1 MARRPSPPPT
11 TASGEARPRA
21 ESLTPV
27 WARAPSG
34 WLLLLWTYLLCV
46 YPVRDTDLWWHLK
59 TGEQILARG
68 AVPQVDWYTYTDF
81 DKPWID
87 LHWGFQL
94 VAYGVVSL
102 GGLNLLIL
110 LKAAIYTTAVAVARR
125 AGEVALVVGDLGEP
139 RSDVADDPDGHVPGA
154 WLALVWIPAVI
165 GLSGRALERP
175 EMFSLLFL
183 ASVLWILRDAE
194 TRPSRLWLLPPLFL
208 VWVNM
213 HALFALGLVVWVLF
227 GVDQVAR
234 RLLAPRFGLRGAS
247 PTIGWGRLLGTS
259 AGIAAAVLVNPY
271 FLDGAMFPLT
281 LWEKFS
287 SQQDF
292 YAVRVGEFQTPS
304 AFFQKAGFTSLYF
317 NAQMLMF
324 VIAWGTTILLWT
336 RRGFEPFRV
345 LTLLAYSH
353 LAMEA
358 SRNVSPF
365 CLVAGWVATANL
377 RQWWRPVSRPSPHAR
392 DDEPPPPHA
401 SERFVSLGLIFACV
415 LVVTGV
421 WNEIGE
427 QNKPF
432 ALGESPDWAMHEAAK
447 FAAQPGMPRFAFVS
461 HNGQA
466 AVYTYHNYPD
476 GLVYMDPRLEVMTRR
491 TFENFETIQ
500 SQIAA
505 HDDRWRVAIRPAS
518 GEDPVILLDSRYSRP
533 IINGLLGTPGW
544 RLVFADAAG
553 AVFVTDAVAERMNLP
568 PASIEPLIQPPPQ

>member
-1 MARRPSPPPT
+1 MPRRPSPPATMKAEEGDPGHITPT
-11 TASGEARPRA
+11 PG
-21 ESLTPV
+21 

-34 WLLLLWTYLLCV
+34 WLLLVWTYLLCV

-59 TGEQILARG
+59 TGEQIVARG

-94 VAYGVVSL
+94 AAYGVVSL

-110 LKAAIYTTAVAVARR
+110 LKAAIYTAAVAVARR
-125 AGEVALVVGDLGEP
+125 AGEVVHGVIEP
-139 RSDVADDPDGHVPGA
+139 QTDRGAEHEVPGA

-175 EMFSLLFL
+175 EMFSLLYL
-183 ASVLWILRDAE
+183 AMVLWILRDAE
-194 TRPSRLWLLPPLFL
+194 ARPARLWLLPPLFL

-213 HALFALGLVVWVLF
+213 HALFALGLVVWVLY
-227 GVDQVAR
+227 GVDQVVRWLFASR
-234 RLLAPRFGLRGAS
+234 WGLRPAS
-247 PTIGWGRLLGTS
+247 SAIGWGRLVATT
-259 AGIAAAVLVNPY
+259 AGIAAAVLLNPY
-271 FLDGAMFPLT
+271 FVDGAFFPLT

-287 SQQDF
+287 SQQEF
-292 YAVRVGEFQTPS
+292 YAVRVGEFQTPA

-317 NAQMLMF
+317 NAQLLMF
-324 VIAWGTTILLWT
+324 AIAWGTTVLLWT
-336 RRGFEPFRV
+336 RHVFDPFRV
-345 LTLLAYSH
+345 LTLIAYSH
-353 LAMEA
+353 LALEA

-377 RQWWRPVSRPSPHAR
+377 RDWLRPGSHSAPPVS
-392 DDEPPPPHA
+392 DDETTPPHT
-401 SERFVSLGLIFACV
+401 SERFVSLGLILGCV

-427 QNKPF
+427 KNKPF
-432 ALGESPDWAMHEAAK
+432 ALGEAPDWAMHEAAK

-476 GLVYMDPRLEVMTRR
+476 GLVYMDPRLEVMTRQ

-505 HDDRWRVAIRPAS
+505 RDDRWRVAIRPPS

-553 AVFVTDAVAERMNLP
+553 AVFVTEAIAERLRLP
-568 PASIEPLIQPPPQ
+568 PASVEPLIQPPPQ